1 MVGIQ
6 NKDYGG
12 RILKDIIRI
21 IKRLFG
27 KYETNCEYWM
37 NTKDI
42 VIPEYYKRTPVGKY
56 KWKHKLNYWR
66 KTGEFESRII
76 LNKDFVLVDG
86 FSSAKIAY
94 LNKVDKVPVY
104 FVD

>member
-1 MVGIQ
+1 MKG
-6 NKDYGG
+6 
-12 RILKDIIRI
+12 IIRQV
-21 IKRLFG
+21 KRLFG
-27 KYETNCEYWM
+27 IYENGYEYWI

-42 VIPEYYKRTPVGKY
+42 IVPDCYKRTKVGY
-56 KWKHKLNYWR
+56 KKWQHKLNYWR
-66 KTGEFESRII
+66 KTGDFESPIL

-94 LNKVDKVPVY
+94 LNDIGKVPVY